1 MELSQKL
8 KLVLF
13 STSSCF
19 INLNNNYPLNEL
31 LFICSDE
38 EIICSDEEK
47 DRLFNLNIKAP
58 NIFRFLYFNMKVFHQ
73 ILYKNDAVI
82 KLDKTN
88 FDEKFI
94 NYFYL
99 AKLIEEEQNALVNY
113 EFKIDFIENL
123 SHQKSKG
130 IFYDIII
137 AKIINILIDNYKG
150 SDEYIEEN
158 DDSLLTEIIEKHLK
172 KKYRT
177 SIGNYEISYDQDK
190 IKNEKLDKIYIDIVI
205 NALLKSGKIEEKNDE
220 EKVFFS
226 NFIEQLDLKNV
237 EITQTMMEELNK
249 FFEKEESKKK
259 YNILKSEDLFNKSKI
274 NFFYN
279 LFQYIFK
286 DNFFI
291 SQNTFLSELRKNIIN
306 ILRKENEIQSKLFNN
321 SKTEEKFEYVINFIT
336 YSKFFYDKFISKEL
350 DIKTS
355 EKNIYISFI
364 SSEGKASRSNLYND
378 SNQTMTTD
386 ITENISKEEEIDFSK
401 LIKNESNDY
410 IILKF
415 TGKTVNKKDEVTKQ
429 IIHLNDGKFLDI
441 DNNCIGATINED
453 NGREKNKNENEN
465 VICSISSEIGNLIVK
480 EIEGTIK
487 EDDYTV
493 KNELKL
499 SKEKFDSIKE
509 ISNTKEYIKT
519 GLMSFLVNYYDNN
532 KINDNSESGYIKL
545 NFNAITK
552 IDEDGD
558 LYAFVSNDI
567 YDNSQN
573 KLVFYY
579 ESSNFKTQVFD
590 GTEAEKGKLSFN
602 IGNNALFKIDI
613 DANNKLL
620 LCACKSYVPG
630 YKNGILII
638 KIEIKR
644 DKKTKIE
651 NYSTKHYKFDDTFDF
666 EVNCFCKIYENKEK
680 SFSYILVG
688 GFEVEKR
695 RGMVK
700 LYKISYKGENIKL
713 EFVQDAIEDYFDFCG
728 LIDNIV
734 RPDDK
739 KRSIIIS
746 CFPGTDYEFN
756 LPKNDDYIDILEEFL
771 AD

>member
-1 MELSQKL
+1 
-8 KLVLF
+8 
-13 STSSCF
+13 
-19 INLNNNYPLNEL
+19 
-31 LFICSDE
+31 
-38 EIICSDEEK
+38 
-47 DRLFNLNIKAP
+47 
-58 NIFRFLYFNMKVFHQ
+58 
-73 ILYKNDAVI
+73 
-82 KLDKTN
+82 
-88 FDEKFI
+88 
-94 NYFYL
+94 
-99 AKLIEEEQNALVNY
+99 
-113 EFKIDFIENL
+113 
-123 SHQKSKG
+123 
-130 IFYDIII
+130 
-137 AKIINILIDNYKG
+137 
-150 SDEYIEEN
+150 
-158 DDSLLTEIIEKHLK
+158 
-172 KKYRT
+172 
-177 SIGNYEISYDQDK
+177 
-190 IKNEKLDKIYIDIVI
+190 
-205 NALLKSGKIEEKNDE
+205 
-220 EKVFFS
+220 
-226 NFIEQLDLKNV
+226 
-237 EITQTMMEELNK
+237 MMEELNK
-249 FFEKEESKKK
+249 FFEEEESKNE
-259 YNILKSEDLFNKSKI
+259 YNILKSKDLFNKSKI

-279 LFQYIFK
+279 LFQYILK
-286 DNFFI
+286 DNYFI

-306 ILRKENEIQSKLFNN
+306 ILRKENEIKSKLFSN
-321 SKTEEKFEYVINFIT
+321 SRTEEKFEYVIHFVT

-355 EKNIYISFI
+355 EKNISIPFI
-364 SSEGKASRSNLYND
+364 NTSKGDLSSGFSSEGKASWSNLYKD

-429 IIHLNDGKFLDI
+429 IMHLEDGKFLDI
-441 DNNCIGATINED
+441 DNYIGTTINED
-453 NGREKNKNENEN
+453 NVREINKNEN

-480 EIEGTIK
+480 EMEGIIK
-487 EDDYTV
+487 KDV
-493 KNELKL
+493 KNEFKL
-499 SKEKFDSIKE
+499 SKEKFDCIKE

-519 GLMSFLVNYYDNN
+519 GFMSFLVNYYDNN

>member
-1 MELSQKL
+1 
-8 KLVLF
+8 
-13 STSSCF
+13 
-19 INLNNNYPLNEL
+19 
-31 LFICSDE
+31 
-38 EIICSDEEK
+38 
-47 DRLFNLNIKAP
+47 
-58 NIFRFLYFNMKVFHQ
+58 
-73 ILYKNDAVI
+73 
-82 KLDKTN
+82 
-88 FDEKFI
+88 
-94 NYFYL
+94 
-99 AKLIEEEQNALVNY
+99 
-113 EFKIDFIENL
+113 
-123 SHQKSKG
+123 
-130 IFYDIII
+130 
-137 AKIINILIDNYKG
+137 
-150 SDEYIEEN
+150 
-158 DDSLLTEIIEKHLK
+158 
-172 KKYRT
+172 
-177 SIGNYEISYDQDK
+177 
-190 IKNEKLDKIYIDIVI
+190 
-205 NALLKSGKIEEKNDE
+205 
-220 EKVFFS
+220 
-226 NFIEQLDLKNV
+226 
-237 EITQTMMEELNK
+237 MMEELNK
-249 FFEKEESKKK
+249 FFEEEESKKK

-279 LFQYIFK
+279 LFQYILK
-286 DNFFI
+286 DNYFI

-306 ILRKENEIQSKLFNN
+306 ILRKENEIKSKLSNN
-321 SKTEEKFEYVINFIT
+321 SINEEKFEYVINFVT

-355 EKNIYISFI
+355 EKNIFISSKNTSKMDSSSGF
-364 SSEGKASRSNLYND
+364 SSEGKASWYNLYKD

-465 VICSISSEIGNLIVK
+465 VICSISSEIGNLIVN
-480 EIEGTIK
+480 EMEENIK

-644 DKKTKIE
+644 DKIE

>member
-38 EIICSDEEK
+38 EK
-47 DRLFNLNIKAP
+47 DRLFNLNIEAP
-58 NIFRFLYFNMKVFHQ
+58 NIFRFLYFNMKAFHE

-82 KLDKTN
+82 KIDKTN

-99 AKLIEEEQNALVNY
+99 AKLIEDQNEIVNY
-113 EFKIDFIENL
+113 EFKIDIIEDL
-123 SHQKSKG
+123 SNQKSKG

-137 AKIINILIDNYKG
+137 AKIINKLIDNYVD
-150 SDEYIEEN
+150 SEEYIKEN
-158 DDSLLTEIIEKHLK
+158 EDSLNEIREKHLEK
-172 KKYRT
+172 INRS
-177 SIGNYEISYDQDK
+177 SIGNYEISYDRDK
-190 IKNEKLDKIYIDIVI
+190 IENEKLDKIYIDIVI

-226 NFIEQLDLKNV
+226 NFTEQLDLKNV

-249 FFEKEESKKK
+249 FFEEEESKNE
-259 YNILKSEDLFNKSKI
+259 YNILKSKDLFNKSKI

-279 LFQYIFK
+279 LFKYIFK

-306 ILRKENEIQSKLFNN
+306 ILRKENEIQSKLFSN
-321 SKTEEKFEYVINFIT
+321 SITEEKFEYVINFVT

-355 EKNIYISFI
+355 EKNISISFKNTSKRDFSSGF
-364 SSEGKASRSNLYND
+364 SSEGKASWSNLYKD

-401 LIKNESNDY
+401 FIKNESNDY

-429 IIHLNDGKFLDI
+429 IIHLEDGKFLDI
-441 DNNCIGATINED
+441 DNYIGTTINED
-453 NGREKNKNENEN
+453 NVREINKNKN

-771 AD
+771 VD

>member
-1 MELSQKL
+1 
-8 KLVLF
+8 
-13 STSSCF
+13 
-19 INLNNNYPLNEL
+19 
-31 LFICSDE
+31 
-38 EIICSDEEK
+38 
-47 DRLFNLNIKAP
+47 
-58 NIFRFLYFNMKVFHQ
+58 
-73 ILYKNDAVI
+73 
-82 KLDKTN
+82 
-88 FDEKFI
+88 
-94 NYFYL
+94 
-99 AKLIEEEQNALVNY
+99 
-113 EFKIDFIENL
+113 
-123 SHQKSKG
+123 
-130 IFYDIII
+130 
-137 AKIINILIDNYKG
+137 
-150 SDEYIEEN
+150 
-158 DDSLLTEIIEKHLK
+158 
-172 KKYRT
+172 
-177 SIGNYEISYDQDK
+177 
-190 IKNEKLDKIYIDIVI
+190 
-205 NALLKSGKIEEKNDE
+205 
-220 EKVFFS
+220 
-226 NFIEQLDLKNV
+226 
-237 EITQTMMEELNK
+237 MMEELNK

-279 LFQYIFK
+279 LFQYILK
-286 DNFFI
+286 DNYFI

-306 ILRKENEIQSKLFNN
+306 ILRKENEIKSKLFNN
-321 SKTEEKFEYVINFIT
+321 SINEEKFEYVINFVT

-355 EKNIYISFI
+355 EKNISISFKNTSKRDLSSGF
-364 SSEGKASRSNLYND
+364 SSEGKASWSNLYKD

-453 NGREKNKNENEN
+453 NVREKNKNENEN

-519 GLMSFLVNYYDNN
+519 GFMSFLVNYYDNN